1 MTFLEAA
8 YEILKQAGQPL
19 HYAVLAERA
28 LAAGL
33 VDTTGQTP
41 EATMGS
47 RLYVD
52 TKRPDSRFRRVRR
65 GVFALVEPQPS
76 DIARRIDDLNR
87 AVRSELR
94 KRLLQMPPD
103 RFEAL
108 IGELLIALG
117 FDEATVE
124 VTSHGGDAGID
135 VRGVLRA
142 SGITDVNAAVQ
153 VKRWK
158 HNVQSRTVRD
168 LRGSLT
174 VHQQG
179 IVITTSDFSK
189 GAQKEA
195 QEPGKTPISLVNGNQ
210 LLDLLVKH
218 GIGVAQEQHLLLSL
232 DEEWWNEVIEDQ
244 RPTTTVPPPVA
255 PSATV
260 LQYPLRVR
268 ATFRGQ
274 AVDAELLDPSGRMR
288 YGGIEYGSPSAAGQ
302 AAAGWKSCN
311 GWTFW
316 RYIDP
321 ETEAWHTIDEL
332 RRGSAGVPP
341 VARRSASR

>member
-1 MTFLEAA
+1 MTFLDAA

-19 HYAVLAERA
+19 HYTLIAQRA

-33 VDTTGQTP
+33 VDTRGQTP

-52 TKRPDSRFRRVRR
+52 TKRPDSRFRRERR
-65 GVFALVEPQPS
+65 GVFALVEPQPR
-76 DIARRIDDLNR
+76 DIAQRIDALNR
-87 AVRSELR
+87 GVRAELR

-124 VTSHGGDAGID
+124 VTSHSGDAGID
-135 VRGVLRA
+135 VRGVLHA
-142 SGITDVNAAVQ
+142 SGITEVNAAVQ

-158 HNVQSRTVRD
+158 RNVQAGTVRA

-179 IVITTSDFSK
+179 ILITTSNFSK

-195 QEPGKTPISLVNGNQ
+195 QEQGKTPISLVNGEL
-210 LLDLLVKH
+210 LLDLLIKH
-218 GIGVAQEQHLLLSL
+218 GIGVTEEQHPLLSL
-232 DEEWWNEVIEDQ
+232 DEEWWGEVVGEEPRILV
-244 RPTTTVPPPVA
+244 VPPREEA
-255 PSATV
+255 PTV
-260 LQYPLRVR
+260 SVVYPLLVR
-268 ATFRGQ
+268 ATLRGQ
-274 AVDAELLDPSGRMR
+274 TLDAELLDPTGRMR
-288 YGGIEYGSPSAAGQ
+288 YSEIDYGSPSAAGQ
-302 AAAGWKSCN
+302 AATGWKSCN
-311 GWTFW
+311 GWAFW
-316 RYIDP
+316 HYRDP
-321 ETEAWHTIDEL
+321 ETGGWRAIADL
-332 RRGSAGVPP
+332 
-341 VARRSASR
+341 RRSAPGGR

>member
-1 MTFLEAA
+1 MTFLDAA
-8 YEILKQAGQPL
+8 YEILKQAGEPL
-19 HYAVLAERA
+19 HYTLIAQRA

-33 VDTTGQTP
+33 VDTRGQTP

-52 TKRPDSRFRRVRR
+52 RKRPDTRFRRVGR
-65 GVFALVEPQPS
+65 GVFALVEQRPS

-87 AVRSELR
+87 GVRAELR

-124 VTSHGGDAGID
+124 VTSHSGDAGID

-142 SGITDVNAAVQ
+142 GGITEVSAAVQ

-158 HNVQSRTVRD
+158 RNVQTRTVRD

-174 VHQQG
+174 VHEQG
-179 IVITTSDFSK
+179 ILITTSNFSR

-195 QEPGKTPISLVNGNQ
+195 QEQAKTPISLVNGSQ
-210 LLDLLVKH
+210 LFELLIKH
-218 GIGVAQEQHLLLSL
+218 GIGVTREQHSLLSL
-232 DEEWWNEVIEDQ
+232 DEEWWGEVLGDEGAGS
-244 RPTTTVPPPVA
+244 TPPPASGPPAAVIA
-255 PSATV
+255 
-260 LQYPLRVR
+260 YPLPVR
-268 ATFRGQ
+268 ATLRGQ
-274 AVDAELLDPSGRMR
+274 ALAAELLDASGRMR
-288 YGGIEYGSPSAAGQ
+288 YGGTEYGSPSAAGQ
-302 AAAGWKSCN
+302 AATGWKSCN

-316 RYIDP
+316 RYRDP
-321 ETEAWHTIDEL
+321 GTGDWRAINDL
-332 RRGSAGVPP
+332 RRA
-341 VARRSASR
+341 AASRR